1 MAHLHDLPLDLLDLI
16 IVLLAISTDGARD
29 LTRFAA
35 TCKQIKIMAERLHIQ
50 SIVNLH
56 QLTFTDDYTKH
67 HHPHDLLCEC
77 AAAGNR
83 EAMSI
88 LAMAILSGDSWFK
101 HMLED
106 RNKRS
111 RELKMSVYGLM
122 HSHTLVR
129 SFIRY
134 GYCTD
139 ILKMRRHLLNYVA
152 SCAGYRAACAFGILT
167 AVNKMC
173 SEMVHKINAYRLSVR
188 EYDSFGNNLSLE
200 ILNKDLGDDRK
211 KVLVIFDKVFPSKP
225 I

>member
-1 MAHLHDLPLDLLDLI
+1 MGLMIQSRKMAHLHDLPLDLLDLI

-88 LAMAILSGDSWFK
+88 LAMIIINTGTILGRVKTGYFVWR
-101 HMLED
+101 L
-106 RNKRS
+106 
-111 RELKMSVYGLM
+111 
-122 HSHTLVR
+122 LVQA
-129 SFIRY
+129 
-134 GYCTD
+134 
-139 ILKMRRHLLNYVA
+139 YVRG
-152 SCAGYRAACAFGILT
+152 SQ
-167 AVNKMC
+167 
-173 SEMVHKINAYRLSVR
+173 
-188 EYDSFGNNLSLE
+188 
-200 ILNKDLGDDRK
+200 
-211 KVLVIFDKVFPSKP
+211 
-225 I
+225 